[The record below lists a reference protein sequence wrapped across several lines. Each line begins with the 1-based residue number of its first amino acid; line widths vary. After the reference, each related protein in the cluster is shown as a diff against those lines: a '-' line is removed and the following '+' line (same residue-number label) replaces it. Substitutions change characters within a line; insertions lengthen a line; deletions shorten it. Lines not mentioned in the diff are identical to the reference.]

1 MFKFH
6 HHISELIVVFGVA
19 NETFQRIQVVL
30 VNFGFFGCPNCAA
43 MAFFS
48 SIRKNQS
55 FSVLAIIDSKF
66 VTIFLLGFL
75 STYLESVP
83 FFVPIF
89 GHYGHHQKCNN
100 EQLHFGEVVIDH
112 VEQAS

>member
-48 SIRKNQS
+48 SIRKN
-55 FSVLAIIDSKF
+55 
-66 VTIFLLGFL
+66 
-75 STYLESVP
+75 
-83 FFVPIF
+83 
-89 GHYGHHQKCNN
+89 
-100 EQLHFGEVVIDH
+100 
-112 VEQAS
+112 